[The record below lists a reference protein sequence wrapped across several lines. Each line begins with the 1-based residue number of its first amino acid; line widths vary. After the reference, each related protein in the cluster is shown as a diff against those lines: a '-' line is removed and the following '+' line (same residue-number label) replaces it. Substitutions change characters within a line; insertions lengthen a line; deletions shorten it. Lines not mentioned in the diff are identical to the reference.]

1 MRQLILAA
9 SLMLTLSPAA
19 HAALFGDDEARKKIV
34 EIQAQ
39 NQVTQATL
47 NELKANQQALE
58 KRLADIE
65 AIVKG
70 QGMLDMLSKIEGL
83 NQELNRVK
91 GQLEVATH
99 QIETMQQRQKDLY
112 TDTDGRLRK
121 LEGGGAA
128 AAAGDAQGASNG
140 AATTTQAGA
149 EASAEVKDFDAA
161 QALLKSGKY
170 KESFDAHEKFLQTY
184 PTSSFAPEA
193 QYSLGYTQFSLKNY
207 KAAIATQQKMVKQY
221 ADHPK
226 APDAL
231 FNVANSQIQLAD
243 IDGAKKTLR
252 ELLSRYPNSEV
263 APSAKKRLAVLDSIK
278 K

>member
-1 MRQLILAA
+1 MRKLILATGLLL
-9 SLMLTLSPAA
+9 SLSPAA

-47 NELKANQQALE
+47 SELKANQQALE

-99 QIETMQQRQKDLY
+99 QLETTQQRQKDLY
-112 TDTDGRLRK
+112 ADTDGRLRK
-121 LEGGGAA
+121 LEGGSVAA
-128 AAAGDAQGASNG
+128 TGEAQGANNG
-140 AATTTQAGA
+140 AAQATQAGA

-207 KAAIATQQKMVKQY
+207 KAAIATQQKMAKQY

>member
-1 MRQLILAA
+1 MRKLILAT
-9 SLMLTLSPAA
+9 SLLLSLSPAA
-19 HAALFGDDEARKKIV
+19 QAAIFGDDEARKKIG
-34 EIQAQ
+34 EIQVQ
-39 NQVTQATL
+39 NQATQATL

-58 KRLADIE
+58 KKIAEIE

-70 QGMLDMLSKIEGL
+70 QGMLDMLSKIDSL
-83 NQELNRVK
+83 TQELNLVK

-99 QIETMQQRQKDLY
+99 QIETAQQRQKDLY
-112 TDTDGRLRK
+112 ADTDGRLRK
-121 LEGGGAA
+121 LESGGAA
-128 AAAGDAQGASNG
+128 VPGESQAANGAPAAAEPSPDA
-140 AATTTQAGA
+140 
-149 EASAEVKDFDAA
+149 KDFDAA

-170 KESFDAHEKFLQTY
+170 RESFDAHEKFLQTH

-221 ADHPK
+221 PDHPK
-226 APDAL
+226 AADAL

-243 IDGAKKTLR
+243 IEGAKKTLR
-252 ELLSRYPNSEV
+252 ELVSRYPNSEV
-263 APSAKKRLAVLDSIK
+263 TPNAKKRLAVLDSIK

>member
-1 MRQLILAA
+1 MRALILAA
-9 SLMLTLSPAA
+9 SLLILLPPAA

-58 KRLADIE
+58 KRLAEIE

-70 QGMLDMLSKIEGL
+70 QGMLDMLNKIDSL
-83 NQELNRVK
+83 NQELNVVK
-91 GQLEVATH
+91 GQLEVANH
-99 QIETMQQRQKDLY
+99 QIETTQQRQKDLY
-112 TDTDGRLRK
+112 TDTDSRLRK
-121 LEGGGAA
+121 LEGGTTAATTDPAA
-128 AAAGDAQGASNG
+128 AAASAGG
-140 AATTTQAGA
+140 AASAAAEPSA
-149 EASAEVKDFDAA
+149 EAKDFDAA

-170 KESFDAHEKFLQTY
+170 KESFDAHEKFLQAY
-184 PTSSFAPEA
+184 PASSFAPDA

-221 ADHPK
+221 PDHPK

-263 APSAKKRLAVLDSIK
+263 APNAKKRLAVLDSIK

>member
-1 MRQLILAA
+1 MRALILVT
-9 SLMLTLSPAA
+9 SLLFLLPPAA

-39 NQVTQATL
+39 NQVTQTTL

-58 KRLADIE
+58 KRLAEIE

-70 QGMLDMLSKIEGL
+70 QGMLDMLNKIDSL
-83 NQELNRVK
+83 NQELNVVK
-91 GQLEVATH
+91 GQLEVANH
-99 QIETMQQRQKDLY
+99 QIETTQQRQKDLY
-112 TDTDGRLRK
+112 TDTDSRLRK
-121 LEGGGAA
+121 LEGGAT
-128 AAAGDAQGASNG
+128 
-140 AATTTQAGA
+140 AATADSATAVSSNAGNASEPSA
-149 EASAEVKDFDAA
+149 EAKDFDAA

-184 PTSSFAPEA
+184 PASSFAPDA

-221 ADHPK
+221 PDHPK

-263 APSAKKRLAVLDSIK
+263 APNAKKRLAVLDSIK

>member
-1 MRQLILAA
+1 MRKLILAT
-9 SLMLTLSPAA
+9 SLFLSLAPVA
-19 HAALFGDDEARKKIV
+19 HAALFGDDEARKKIG
-34 EIQAQ
+34 EIQVQ
-39 NQVTQATL
+39 NQATQATL
-47 NELKANQQALE
+47 NELKSNQQALE
-58 KRLADIE
+58 KRIAEIE

-70 QGMLDMLSKIEGL
+70 QGMMDLLGKIEAL
-83 NQELNRVK
+83 NQELSRVK

-99 QIETMQQRQKDLY
+99 QIETTQQRQKDLY
-112 TDTDGRLRK
+112 ADTDGRLRK
-121 LEGGGAA
+121 LEGGSPA
-128 AAAGDAQGASNG
+128 AAAGDASAGANG
-140 AATTTQAGA
+140 APAQT
-149 EASAEVKDFDAA
+149 EASADVKDFDAA
-161 QALLKSGKY
+161 QALLKAGKY

-207 KAAIATQQKMVKQY
+207 KAAIATQQKMAKQY
-221 ADHPK
+221 PDHPK

-252 ELLSRYPNSEV
+252 DLLSRYPNSEV
-263 APSAKKRLAVLDSIK
+263 APNAKKRLAVLDSIK